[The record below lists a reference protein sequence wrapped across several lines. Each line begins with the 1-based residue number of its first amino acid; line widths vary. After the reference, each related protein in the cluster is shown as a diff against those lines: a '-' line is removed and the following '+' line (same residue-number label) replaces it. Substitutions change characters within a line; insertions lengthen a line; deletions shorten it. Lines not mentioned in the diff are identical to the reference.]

1 MNRMH
6 DYAITLANYVLI
18 VVDLTVLRLYA
29 CAINIFIKSSMV
41 TKRSLHLVFSLIFFW
56 EWILTSSC
64 IMSLGQ
70 EMCLFHVCS

>member
-6 DYAITLANYVLI
+6 NYAITLANYVLI

-41 TKRSLHLVFSLIFFW
+41 TKRSLHLVFSLIFFGNGFCPAYA
-56 EWILTSSC
+56 LC
-64 IMSLGQ
+64 LLGRRW
-70 EMCLFHVCS
+70 LN